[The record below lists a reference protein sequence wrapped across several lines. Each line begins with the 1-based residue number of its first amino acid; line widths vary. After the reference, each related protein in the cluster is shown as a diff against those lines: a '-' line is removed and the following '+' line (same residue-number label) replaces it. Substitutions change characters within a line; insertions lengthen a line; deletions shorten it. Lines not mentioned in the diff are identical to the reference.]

1 MLIYMLYRFVRS
13 VMPAALG
20 GLENMAVT
28 AGGVFIIFLGLGI
41 CINALTGHDHVGGA
55 LDKTHSAA
63 LSAMGWVIRSILSAA
78 WSVILLIGRSV
89 RALYLWVFRYMA
101 ARGHRPVVAAFLGAF
116 ASIIWLVII

>member
-1 MLIYMLYRFVRS
+1 MLIYLLYQVVKS
-13 VMPAALG
+13 LMPAALG
-20 GLENMAVT
+20 SLENMAVT
-28 AGGVFIIFLGLGI
+28 AGGLFIMLIGLGI